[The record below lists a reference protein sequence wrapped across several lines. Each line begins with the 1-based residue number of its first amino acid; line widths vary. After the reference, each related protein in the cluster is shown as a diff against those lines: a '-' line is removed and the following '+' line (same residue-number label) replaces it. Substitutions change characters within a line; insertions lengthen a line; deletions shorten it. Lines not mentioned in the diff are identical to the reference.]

1 MKKKAKFLTIMFAT
15 FLVGASSSVALLTTN
30 LNNQLND
37 TNNASNFNLAT
48 YANGAT
54 DISCFETDLKN
65 YSAYD
70 LVNQDQKTIDLLL
83 DNLIQFND
91 GKFIKNPL
99 LNTNMNK
106 AEFFNRFFISFEI
119 TQDETKMG
127 TEATIK
133 INYRNDTN
141 KVTSKTAKLKD
152 LKPKVIFDL
161 NLVNNQYDMKLQPKL
176 AYDSAY
182 EFAANFEQ
190 KITSDLIQFL
200 NTSEPI
206 FPLVKTN
213 IQKNELS
220 KFKPIFRI
228 GSIDNIKGT
237 IINNSISL
245 LVPDLNL
252 GQPTWSLTEDE
263 FKLVTYNFDLI
274 NFAPNPI
281 FVDFLPNG
289 TFDVSKNN
297 KLKNLTA
304 NDFNEEVFLQN
315 LIQYNST
322 FLNKNFLVAIN
333 YDIDTFLN
341 ALSNFEIT
349 NVDPTNGQL
358 DLSFTLEING
368 IFTHHQYQIQGF
380 KKIISIENTKTSI
393 NKKDYE
399 VLNDESLVK
408 AFKEEDH
415 LAIINFIKEKINFFF
430 SNEDEAIF
438 KVNSQNFA
446 QLFLKDVK
454 ISFFKT
460 LGQIKLNFILDL
472 NAASDYVLYL
482 NDQLLRFDQL
492 ELLIGGFQTKKVVLE
507 IKKTKIND
515 LNAYK
520 NLNNFVDNFVDFI
533 DETNYQDQNKAI
545 SNYSAIRT
553 NLTRAE
559 FNHIVNISF
568 DRSDDYKIALVNID
582 YELNN
587 QTHNAKIAI
596 NSIDKEIKY
605 DISSQPFDVSKYP
618 EFKNKSVDDFSK
630 EDVLDLIGFND
641 KTNEYQ
647 ILTVDASR
655 ALFENVLLKNI
666 NIIKHF
672 DKVDVELDLMI
683 SPSQS
688 VKKTIQVINLNWR
701 LNEITIWTL
710 VAFAALVGAIG
721 ISVVIAFM
729 RRSYMKRKVM
739 KVNNWNQFDEGGK

>member
-1 MKKKAKFLTIMFAT
+1 MNYHRNRGHF
-15 FLVGASSSVALLTTN
+15 VY
-30 LNNQLND
+30 LN
-37 TNNASNFNLAT
+37 
-48 YANGAT
+48 
-54 DISCFETDLKN
+54 
-65 YSAYD
+65 
-70 LVNQDQKTIDLLL
+70 
-83 DNLIQFND
+83 
-91 GKFIKNPL
+91 
-99 LNTNMNK
+99 
-106 AEFFNRFFISFEI
+106 
-119 TQDETKMG
+119 
-127 TEATIK
+127 
-133 INYRNDTN
+133 
-141 KVTSKTAKLKD
+141 
-152 LKPKVIFDL
+152 
-161 NLVNNQYDMKLQPKL
+161 
-176 AYDSAY
+176 
-182 EFAANFEQ
+182 
-190 KITSDLIQFL
+190 
-200 NTSEPI
+200 
-206 FPLVKTN
+206 
-213 IQKNELS
+213 
-220 KFKPIFRI
+220 
-228 GSIDNIKGT
+228 
-237 IINNSISL
+237 
-245 LVPDLNL
+245 
-252 GQPTWSLTEDE
+252 
-263 FKLVTYNFDLI
+263 
-274 NFAPNPI
+274 
-281 FVDFLPNG
+281 
-289 TFDVSKNN
+289 
-297 KLKNLTA
+297 
-304 NDFNEEVFLQN
+304 
-315 LIQYNST
+315 
-322 FLNKNFLVAIN
+322 
-333 YDIDTFLN
+333 
-341 ALSNFEIT
+341 
-349 NVDPTNGQL
+349 
-358 DLSFTLEING
+358 
-368 IFTHHQYQIQGF
+368 
-380 KKIISIENTKTSI
+380 
-393 NKKDYE
+393 
-399 VLNDESLVK
+399 
-408 AFKEEDH
+408 
-415 LAIINFIKEKINFFF
+415 
-430 SNEDEAIF
+430 
-438 KVNSQNFA
+438 
-446 QLFLKDVK
+446 
-454 ISFFKT
+454 
-460 LGQIKLNFILDL
+460 
-472 NAASDYVLYL
+472 YL

-533 DETNYQDQNKAI
+533 DETNYQDQTKAI

-683 SPSQS
+683 SPNQS